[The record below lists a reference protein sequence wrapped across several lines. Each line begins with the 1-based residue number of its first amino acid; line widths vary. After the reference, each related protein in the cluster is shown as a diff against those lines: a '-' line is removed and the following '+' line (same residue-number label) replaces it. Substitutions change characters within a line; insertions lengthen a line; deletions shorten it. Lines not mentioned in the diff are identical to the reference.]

1 MHLPIYWEI
10 SSADLLYGIGGTQTG
25 DGDIKQLV
33 GRHFYDRRL
42 ISDRKSADDKKV
54 LYNEKV
60 SRVV

>member
-10 SSADLLYGIGGTQTG
+10 SSADLLYGIGGTQTR

-33 GRHFYDRRL
+33 RYFYDRRL

-54 LYNEKV
+54 LHNEKV